1 MKTILIRKGKLGFEH
16 CMEPYSSAPTWKG
29 FPNDIKTLAQMK
41 QYFAEGRHSPYARQ
55 NIYDIELSF
64 VDLKG
69 ARVKH
74 YQIQRDEQFMFAV
87 VDFDRTKKLAVP
99 LSKIWAE
106 NDQLDYLRG
115 NATYLPTDIST
126 VHEATEY
133 LRQNEPVTIELFE
146 AELTQRATEG
156 MKEQCQ
162 AHATEY
168 FKATPIIEIAE
179 G

>member
-1 MKTILIRKGKLGFEH
+1 MKTILIRKGKMGFEH

-41 QYFAEGRHSPYARQ
+41 QYFADGKHSPYARQ

-74 YQIQRDEQFMFAV
+74 YQIQRDDRFMFAT
-87 VDFDRTKKLAVP
+87 VDFDQKKKLAVP

-106 NDQLDYLRG
+106 NEQLEYLRG
-115 NATYLPTDIST
+115 ATYLPTDIST
-126 VHEATEY
+126 LSEATEY
-133 LRQNEPVTIELFE
+133 LRHNEPATIELFE
-146 AELTQRATEG
+146 KELTQRATEG
-156 MKEQCQ
+156 MKKECE

-168 FKATPIIEIAE
+168 YKATPIIEI
-179 G
+179 GG